1 MKPTQ
6 GRSSINPLIYLNPR
20 NRVSPWLSEAV
31 KHEKHDD
38 LEIRDRRVDIN
49 ATMGKGSNVP
59 GPGRGT
65 RGPGH
70 DDDDDDR
77 LVVKP

>member
-1 MKPTQ
+1 MQVEADPRAFFHQ
-6 GRSSINPLIYLNPR
+6 SINLFKPR
-20 NRVSPWLSEAV
+20 NRVSSRLSEA
-31 KHEKHDD
+31 EKHDD
-38 LEIRDRRVDIN
+38 FKIRDRRVDIK
-49 ATMGKGSNVP
+49 ATTGKGSNVP